1 MPYKKQSFMRRYET
15 ELGVSSMITTLV
27 FLVWLSC
34 ILTQS
39 EGVEEEIMGEIC
51 MTPDDGHGRYSDSF
65 GLIHPSFPEDMELDK
80 GGMPVI
86 QDFNVS
92 QFDAGD
98 IITPDTI
105 AGLWQLH
112 RLPMIRQD
120 NHTIQPE
127 SHQTALRAPAIG
139 TGGSIGGYQESMP
152 HCTIDPT
159 AINEPSPLWLL
170 ALGYIFILLF
180 TN

>member
-1 MPYKKQSFMRRYET
+1 MPYKKQSFVRRYET
-15 ELGVSSMITTLV
+15 ELGVLSMITTLV
-27 FLVWLSC
+27 FLVWL
-34 ILTQS
+34 
-39 EGVEEEIMGEIC
+39 
-51 MTPDDGHGRYSDSF
+51 YSDSF

-80 GGMPVI
+80 GVMPVI
-86 QDFNVS
+86 QDFNIS

-120 NHTIQPE
+120 SHTVQRE
-127 SHQTALRAPAIG
+127 SHQTALRAPA
-139 TGGSIGGYQESMP
+139 GGSIEGYQESIP

-159 AINEPSPLWLL
+159 AIDEPSPLWLL

-180 TN
+180 TD

>member
-15 ELGVSSMITTLV
+15 ELGVLSMITTLV
-27 FLVWLSC
+27 FLVWLVN
-34 ILTQS
+34 ILNQP
-39 EGVEEEIMGEIC
+39 EGEEEKIVGKIC

-80 GGMPVI
+80 GDMPVI

-105 AGLWQLH
+105 ARLWQLH
-112 RLPMIRQD
+112 KLPMIMQD
-120 NHTIQPE
+120 NHTVQPE
-127 SHQTALRAPAIG
+127 SHQTALRALAIG
-139 TGGSIGGYQESMP
+139 TGGSIEGYQESMP
-152 HCTIDPT
+152 LCTIDPT

-180 TN
+180 AN